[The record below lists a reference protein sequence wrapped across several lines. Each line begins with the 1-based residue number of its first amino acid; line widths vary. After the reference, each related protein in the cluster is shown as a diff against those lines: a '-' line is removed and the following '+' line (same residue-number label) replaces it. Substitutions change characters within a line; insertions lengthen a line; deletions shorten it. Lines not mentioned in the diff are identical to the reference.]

1 MVSKFASR
9 MSKSLLEKSSVENW
23 TKRWGQRWKQRKKPP
38 TLIVLGAALLVS
50 GGAIAFL
57 NFRQRAPRVLAPVGM
72 QMVPST
78 ALGTVTLTTDELAW
92 TKLRQFGTPDT
103 QQQLDEFLKG
113 WKQRL
118 FTANG
123 YSFKR
128 DVKPWIGDRV
138 TLAILPSQAT
148 SNQPGIGLEAQ
159 DFVLVVPI
167 EDALKARNVLSQDA
181 EKAKAVTAERTY
193 KGITVQ
199 TVASTEGSTIE
210 AASIGTNW
218 ILLGSTKAAI
228 EQAIDTYKGA
238 KSLLDVT
245 GYRKAATK
253 MEAPQPQGKNFAQ
266 VYVNIPAATQVFEPP
281 EGIQTNRRGSIL
293 PLQGSEGL
301 VAKVLIEPEGVRFEG
316 TSWLLP
322 KQDLVYENMSN
333 EAGEMPRRLPGD
345 TLVMMSGSNLAQ
357 FWQGFSEG
365 NTSPPFF
372 PDPQN
377 LKAGLLTQTGL
388 DIDTDI
394 MPWAAGEF
402 AIGLLPPQEA
412 DPASSQAPG
421 QTPNS
426 TTEQNPNSPGNS
438 QEIEQVESAPL
449 LVMVQTNDRKMAES
463 VWAQLDEV
471 MARRYRFAVE
481 KREFEDGSLTEWISP
496 FQGVQFSHGWLPGNM
511 TFFTVGSGV
520 SEEIL
525 AENGVGESAA
535 SGQSF
540 GQAPSQSL
548 AESRL
553 FQTLTSEAPKPNNGN
568 FYIDL
573 AQINRL
579 GNVFP
584 LPQLSAEGATAA
596 IEAVGLTSQ
605 VGDRTMDYD
614 LYVKLAKAPKPEPL

>member
-9 MSKSLLEKSSVENW
+9 MSKSLVGNW
-23 TKRWGQRWKQRKKPP
+23 TERWGQKKKPP
-38 TLIVLGAALLVS
+38 TLMVLGAALLVS

-57 NFRQRAPRVLAPVGM
+57 NFKQRAPRVLAPVGM
-72 QMVPST
+72 QMVPSA
-78 ALGTVTLTTDELAW
+78 ALATVTLTTDELTW

-138 TLAILPSQAT
+138 TLAILPSQAAG
-148 SNQPGIGLEAQ
+148 NQPGIGLDAQ

-167 EDALKARNVLSQDA
+167 EDALKARNVLAQDA

-199 TVASTEGSTIE
+199 TVASKEGSTVE

-228 EQAIDTYKGA
+228 EQAIDTYKGGR
-238 KSLLDVT
+238 SLLDVT
-245 GYRKAATK
+245 GYRKAATQ

-281 EGIQTNRRGSIL
+281 EGTQASRRGSIL

-301 VAKVLIEPEGVRFEG
+301 VAKVLVEPEGVRFEG
-316 TSWLLP
+316 RSWLLP

-402 AIGLLPPQEA
+402 AIGLLPPQPT
-412 DPASSQAPG
+412 DQTSGQTSSQTPG
-421 QTPNS
+421 QPSRPNAD
-426 TTEQNPNSPGNS
+426 QNTSNTDNSK
-438 QEIEQVESAPL
+438 EIEQVESAPL
-449 LVMVQTNDRKMAES
+449 LVMVQTNDRKTAES

-481 KREFEDGSLTEWISP
+481 KREFEGGSLTEWISP

-511 TFFTVGSGV
+511 TFFTVGGGV
-520 SEEIL
+520 SEAIL
-525 AENGVGESAA
+525 AESGVGEPSSSSQSA
-535 SGQSF
+535 
-540 GQAPSQSL
+540 SQSL

-584 LPQLSAEGATAA
+584 LPQLGGEGAAAA

-614 LYVKLAKAPKPEPL
+614 LYVKLVKAPKPEPL